1 MFSPNITADSKAK
14 GIVSYII
21 SKGHCTLPELM
32 SLRINGERPASVS
45 TYISDWR
52 AYARSLGYE
61 IVNSSVKGKRFNSLY
76 YAQEIWNAQNW

>member
-45 TYISDWR
+45 TYISD
-52 AYARSLGYE
+52 
-61 IVNSSVKGKRFNSLY
+61 
-76 YAQEIWNAQNW
+76 